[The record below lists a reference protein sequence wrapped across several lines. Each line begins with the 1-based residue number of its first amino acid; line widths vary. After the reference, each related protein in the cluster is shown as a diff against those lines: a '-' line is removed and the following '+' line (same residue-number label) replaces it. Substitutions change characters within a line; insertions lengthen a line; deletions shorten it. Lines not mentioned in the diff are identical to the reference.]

1 LEIKKLINAGPETKR
16 TVKFHGL
23 KLLDQHKTL
32 CMVQKFTREWGGKT
46 LTIEVGKLTN
56 QTNGSCT
63 VQYGDTVVLATAV
76 MSQDKREGIDFF
88 PLTVEFD
95 EKLYAAGIIKGSR
108 FIKREGRPTDE
119 SILSGRMIDR
129 AIRPLFD
136 DKIRNEIQVVTTVL
150 SFDGE
155 NDPDFLGLVA
165 ASAALSLSDIPWN
178 GPIAGIRVGQIN
190 NEWVINPS
198 YEARQKSAL
207 DFVIAGTPDKVLM
220 LEAGAN
226 EVKEDTAFEAIVF
239 GQKHMQEV
247 IDLINE
253 VTKAVGKDKITLK
266 QDLDNDPETEPAD
279 ENTILEMAR
288 EYLSEAVAKE
298 FFTKKLTIK
307 AERLA
312 AFANLVKGLDEH
324 FQSKNIGKDRR
335 KVAMGRFKL
344 LAEEFI
350 SEKIVK
356 ESLRVDGRKLDEIRT
371 LASEVSIL
379 PRTHGS
385 ALFNRGE
392 TQVLSTVTLGSPG
405 MVQTLEGIEGNSK
418 KRYMHHYNF
427 PPFSVGEAK
436 PMRGPGRRD
445 IGHGALAEK
454 ALVPV
459 LPAKEDFPYTIRVV
473 SEVLGSNGSS
483 SMGSTCGSSLAL
495 MDAGVPIKAH
505 VAGIAIGIAT
515 DNKGNYKILTDL
527 QDLEDGKGGMDF
539 KIAGTKDGITA
550 IQLDTKTTGLSQE
563 IVKETLKRGLKARLE
578 ILEVMTKAI
587 PLPRPELSQYAP
599 RIVSFMIPVD
609 RIREVIGPGGKV
621 INGII
626 DATGV
631 EIDIED
637 SGLVSITAVNKDGLD
652 KAEKMVKD
660 ILREVEAGEV
670 FEGKVTRLMDFGAFV
685 EVLPGKEGLV
695 HISEMAWGRTNRVED
710 AVNVGDV
717 VQVKV
722 KEIDDMGRI
731 NLSMKALTPKP
742 EGYVE
747 QPAFERRPRPQG
759 RGGHGGG
766 GHRSRY

>member
-1 LEIKKLINAGPETKR
+1 
-16 TVKFHGL
+16 
-23 KLLDQHKTL
+23 
-32 CMVQKFTREWGGKT
+32 MVQKFTREWGGKT

-56 QTNGSCT
+56 QANGACT
-63 VQYGDTVVLATAV
+63 VQYGDTVVLGTAV
-76 MSQDKREGIDFF
+76 MSQQKREGIDFF

-108 FIKREGRPTDE
+108 FMKREGRPSDE
-119 SILSGRMIDR
+119 AILSGRMIDR

-136 DKIRNEIQVVTTVL
+136 DATRNEIQVVTTVL
-150 SFDGE
+150 SFDNE
-155 NDPDFLGLVA
+155 NDPDVLGLIA
-165 ASAALSLSDIPWN
+165 ASCALYISDIPWD
-178 GPIAGIRVGQIN
+178 GPIASVRVGQIN
-190 NEWVINPS
+190 NEWVLNPS
-198 YEARQKSAL
+198 YEAREKSVL
-207 DFVIAGTPDKVLM
+207 DLVVAGTPDKVLM

-226 EVKEDTAFEAIVF
+226 EVKEDTAFEAITF
-239 GQKHMQEV
+239 GQKHLREI
-247 IDLINE
+247 IDLIKE
-253 VTKAVGKDKITLK
+253 VAKAVGKEKITLE

-279 ENTILEMAR
+279 ENMVLDMAR
-288 EYLSEAVAKE
+288 EFLAVEVAKE
-298 FFTKKLTIK
+298 FYAKKLTVK
-307 AERLA
+307 AERLT
-312 AFANLVKGLDEH
+312 AFANLAKGLDKY
-324 FQSKNIGKDRR
+324 FQAKNIGKDRR
-335 KVAMGRFKL
+335 KVAMNQFKL
-344 LAEEFI
+344 LVEEFI

-356 ESLRVDGRKLDEIRT
+356 EGLRVDGRELDEIRSLT
-371 LASEVSIL
+371 AEVSVL

-405 MVQTLEGIEGNSK
+405 MVQTLEGIEGASK

-459 LPAKEDFPYTIRVV
+459 LPPKEDFPYTIRVV

-495 MDAGVPIKAH
+495 MDAGVPIKTH
-505 VAGIAIGIAT
+505 VAGIAIGVAT
-515 DNKGNYKILTDL
+515 DIKGGYKILTDL

-550 IQLDTKTTGLSQE
+550 IQMDTKTTGLNEE
-563 IVKETLKRGLKARLE
+563 IIKETLERGLSARLE
-578 ILEVMTKAI
+578 ILKVMNQAI
-587 PLPRPELSQYAP
+587 PAARPELSPHAP
-599 RIVSFMIPVD
+599 RIVSFQIPAD

-637 SGLVSITAVNKDGLD
+637 SGLVSITAVSKDALD

-731 NLSMKALTPKP
+731 NLSMKELMPKP
-742 EGYVE
+742 EGYVD
-747 QPAFERRPRPQG
+747 QPAFERRPRPPMK
-759 RGGHGGG
+759 GGHGGG
-766 GHRSRY
+766 SHRSRF

>member
-1 LEIKKLINAGPETKR
+1 MVSSFGISIKN
-16 TVKFHGL
+16 
-23 KLLDQHKTL
+23 L
-32 CMVQKFTREWGGKT
+32 CMVQKFSCEWGGKT
-46 LTIEVGKLTN
+46 LTIEVGKFTN
-56 QTNGSCT
+56 QTNGACT
-63 VQYGDTVVLATAV
+63 VQYGETVVLGTAV
-76 MSQDKREGIDFF
+76 MSQQKREGIDFF
-88 PLTVEFD
+88 PLTVEFE
-95 EKLYAAGIIKGSR
+95 EKLYAAGLIKGSR
-108 FIKREGRPTDE
+108 FVKREGRPSDE

-136 DKIRNEIQVVTTVL
+136 DDIRNEIQVVTTVL
-150 SFDGE
+150 SFDNE
-155 NDPDFLGLVA
+155 NDADVLGLIA
-165 ASAALSLSDIPWN
+165 AAAALSISDIPWA

-207 DFVIAGTPDKVLM
+207 DMVVAGTQEKVIM
-220 LEAGAN
+220 LEAGAS
-226 EVKEDTAFEAIVF
+226 EVSEKTALEAIAF
-239 GQKHMQEV
+239 GQKH
-247 IDLINE
+247 LRE
-253 VTKAVGKDKITLK
+253 VTGLISEVVAALGKEKVK
-266 QDLDNDPETEPAD
+266 FEQDLDAD
-279 ENTILEMAR
+279 EETTPVDENQVLAIAR
-288 EYLSEAVAKE
+288 EYLSQNVEKYFFAK
-298 FFTKKLTIK
+298 TLTVK

-312 AFANLVKGLDEH
+312 AFAALNKGLEEH
-324 FQSKNIGKDRR
+324 FQSQSIGKDRR

-344 LAEEFI
+344 LVEEFI
-350 SEKIVK
+350 TEKIIK
-356 ESLRVDGRKLDEIRT
+356 EQKRVDGRKLDEIRPLT
-371 LASEVSIL
+371 AEVSVL

-405 MVQTLEGIEGNSK
+405 MVQTLEGIEGASK

-427 PPFSVGEAK
+427 PPYSVGETK

-459 LPAKEDFPYTIRVV
+459 LPPKETFPYTIRVV

-495 MDAGVPIKAH
+495 MDAGVPIKTH
-505 VAGIAIGIAT
+505 VAGIAIGLAT
-515 DNKGNYKILTDL
+515 GAKDEYQILTDL

-550 IQLDTKTTGLSQE
+550 IQMDTKTKGISIKLVEETLERGLS
-563 IVKETLKRGLKARLE
+563 ARLE
-578 ILEVMTKAI
+578 VLEAMNKAI
-587 PLPRPELSQYAP
+587 PAPRAELSAHAP
-599 RIVSFMIPVD
+599 RIVSFRIDVEK
-609 RIREVIGPGGKV
+609 IREVIGPGGKV

-637 SGLVSITAVNKDGLD
+637 DGMVSITAVNKDALE

-660 ILREVEAGEV
+660 IVREVEAGEI
-670 FEGKVTRLMDFGAFV
+670 FDGTVTRLMDFGAFV

-695 HISEMAWGRTNRVED
+695 HISEMAWGRTDRVED
-710 AVNVGDV
+710 AVNVGDKV
-717 VQVKV
+717 KVKV
-722 KEIDDMGRI
+722 KEIDDMGRV
-731 NLSMKALTPKP
+731 NLTMRELTPKP

-747 QPAFERRPRPQG
+747 RPAFERRPRPPM
-759 RGGHGGG
+759 RGGSRGGG
-766 GHRSRY
+766 RRTRF